1 MLSNKKII
9 CPNNLIDVAKK
20 KGLKN
25 AAIVNAGEIF
35 PMESVHKAV
44 QHNLINPIFI
54 GNKDQIEKYAEK
66 LNWNISKYQI
76 INENNENSTAPI
88 AAKLAS
94 ENKVEIIV
102 KGHIHTDILMKA
114 VLKRD
119 LNLIGKK
126 RLSHVW
132 HMTLGKDDKPFII
145 TDGVVNVL
153 PKFEVKMHNL
163 RNAVDFA
170 NKIGIKRPKVAVLS
184 ATEEILE
191 SVPSSIEADKITK
204 RAKDENI
211 NADVFGPLAFD
222 NSVSKKS
229 AAIKKIHN
237 NVSGNTDILLV
248 PNVETGN
255 ALVKMMV
262 YFMGACA
269 AGVVL
274 GGKAPVVITSRS
286 DEAESRLASIA
297 AAVVALDER

>member
-1 MLSNKKII
+1 MLSNKKIV
-9 CPNNLIDVAKK
+9 CPNNLINVAKK
-20 KGLKN
+20 SGTIN

-44 QHNLINPIFI
+44 EHNLINPIFI
-54 GNKDQIEKYAEK
+54 GNQDEIKKHANK
-66 LNWNISKYQI
+66 LKWDISKYKI
-76 INENNENSTAPI
+76 IDEKNENSTAPI

-94 ENKVEIIV
+94 EDKVQIIV
-102 KGHIHTDILMKA
+102 KGHIHTDILMKS

-132 HMTLGKDDKPFII
+132 HMTLEKDDRPFII

-153 PKFEVKMHNL
+153 PKLEVKMHIL
-163 RNAVDFA
+163 RNSVDFA
-170 NKIGIKRPKVAVLS
+170 NKIGISKPKVAVLS
-184 ATEEILE
+184 ATEEIID
-191 SVPSSIEADKITK
+191 SVPSSIDADLITK
-204 RAKDENI
+204 KAKEENI

-229 AAIKKIHN
+229 AAIKKIRN
-237 NVSGNTDILLV
+237 AVSGEADILLV

-255 ALVKMMV
+255 ALVKMMI

-286 DEAESRLASIA
+286 DEAEARLASIA
-297 AAVVALDER
+297 AAVVALK

>member
-1 MLSNKKII
+1 MLSNKKIT
-9 CPNNLIDVAKK
+9 CPNNLINVAKK
-20 KGLKN
+20 TGTVA

-44 QHNLINPIFI
+44 QHNLIIPTFI
-54 GNKDQIEKYAEK
+54 GDENEIKKYADK
-66 LNWNISKYQI
+66 LKWDISKYKI
-76 INENNENSTAPI
+76 INEKNENNTAPI

-94 ENKVEIIV
+94 EDKVKIIV
-102 KGHIHTDILMKA
+102 KGHIHTDVLIKA

-132 HMTLGKDDKPFII
+132 HMTLDKNDKPFII

-153 PKFEVKMHNL
+153 PKLEVKMHIL

-170 NKIGIKRPKVAVLS
+170 NKIGISRPKVAVLS

-204 RAKDENI
+204 RAKEENI

-229 AAIKKIHN
+229 AAIKKIKN
-237 NVSGNTDILLV
+237 DVSGNTDILLV
-248 PNVETGN
+248 PNVEAGN
-255 ALVKMMV
+255 ALVKMMI

-286 DEAESRLASIA
+286 DEAEARLASIA
-297 AAVVALDER
+297 AAVVSLN

>member
-9 CPNNLIDVAKK
+9 CPDNLINYAKK
-20 KGLKN
+20 IGTVN

-54 GNKDQIEKYAEK
+54 GNEKNINKYAEK
-66 LNWNISKYQI
+66 LKWDISKYKI
-76 INENNENSTAPI
+76 INEENENNTAPI
-88 AAKLAS
+88 SAKLAS
-94 ENKVEIIV
+94 DNKVKIIV
-102 KGHIHTDILMKA
+102 KGHIHTDVLMKA

-132 HMTLGKDDKPFII
+132 HMTLDKNDKPFII

-153 PKFEVKMHNL
+153 PKLEVKMHIL

-170 NKIGIKRPKVAVLS
+170 NKIGISRPKVAILS
-184 ATEEILE
+184 ATEEVLE
-191 SVPSSIEADKITK
+191 SVPSSIDADIITQRCK
-204 RAKDENI
+204 KENI

-229 AAIKKIHN
+229 AAIKNIKN
-237 NVSGNTDILLV
+237 NVSGCADILLV
-248 PNVETGN
+248 PNVESGN
-255 ALVKMMV
+255 ALVKMMI

-274 GGKAPVVITSRS
+274 GGKSPVVITSRS
-286 DEAESRLASIA
+286 DESEARLASIA
-297 AAVVALDER
+297 AAVVSLS

>member
-1 MLSNKKII
+1 MLSDKKII
-9 CPNNLIDVAKK
+9 CPNSLIKLAKK
-20 KGLKN
+20 SGVIN

-44 QHNLINPIFI
+44 EHNLINPIFI
-54 GNKDQIEKYAEK
+54 GNEKKIKEYAKK
-66 LNWNISKYQI
+66 LDWNISNFKI
-76 INENNENSTAPI
+76 IHEINENLTAPI
-88 AAKLAS
+88 AAKLAGDG
-94 ENKVEIIV
+94 KAKIIV
-102 KGHIHTDILMKA
+102 KGHIHTDILLKA

-132 HMTLGKDDKPFII
+132 HMTLDSNDKPFII

-153 PKFEVKMHNL
+153 PKLEAKMHIL

-170 NKIGIKRPKVAVLS
+170 NKIGISRPKVSLLS
-184 ATEEILE
+184 ATEEVIE
-191 SVPSSIEADKITK
+191 SVPSSIEASLITNK
-204 RAKDENI
+204 AKQENI

-229 AAIKKIHN
+229 ASIKGIKNI
-237 NVSGNTDILLV
+237 VAGNADILLV
-248 PNVETGN
+248 PNVEAGN

-286 DEAESRLASIA
+286 DEAQARLASIA
-297 AAVVALDER
+297 AAVVALN

>member
-9 CPNNLIDVAKK
+9 CPNNLINVAKK
-20 KGLKN
+20 TGIVD

-54 GNKDQIEKYAEK
+54 GNEDEIKKYAAK
-66 LNWNISKYQI
+66 LKWDISKYKI
-76 INENNENSTAPI
+76 INEKDENSTAPI

-94 ENKVEIIV
+94 EGKAKIIV

-132 HMTLGKDDKPFII
+132 HMTLNTDDKPFII

-153 PKFEVKMHNL
+153 PKLEVKMHIL
-163 RNAVDFA
+163 RNSVDFA
-170 NKIGIKRPKVAVLS
+170 HKIGILRPKVSVLS
-184 ATEEILE
+184 ATEEIIE
-191 SVPSSIEADKITK
+191 SVPSSIEANLITK
-204 RAKDENI
+204 KAKEENI

-229 AAIKKIHN
+229 AAIKKIKN
-237 NVSGNTDILLV
+237 AVAGNTDILLV
-248 PNVETGN
+248 PNVESGN

-286 DEAESRLASIA
+286 DEAEARLASIA
-297 AAVVALDER
+297 ASIVALG

>member
-1 MLSNKKII
+1 MLSNKKIV
-9 CPNNLIDVAKK
+9 CPNNLIKFAKK
-20 KGLKN
+20 NGTIN

-44 QHNLINPIFI
+44 EHNLINPIFI
-54 GNKDQIEKYAEK
+54 GNEEEIKKYAEK
-66 LNWNISKYQI
+66 LKWDISKYKI
-76 INENNENSTAPI
+76 INEKDENNTAPI

-94 ENKVEIIV
+94 EDKVRIIV

-126 RLSHVW
+126 RLSHIW
-132 HMTLGKDDKPFII
+132 HMTLDKDDKPFII

-153 PKFEVKMHNL
+153 PKLEVKMHIL
-163 RNAVDFA
+163 RNSVDFA
-170 NKIGIKRPKVAVLS
+170 NKIGISRPKVAILS
-184 ATEEILE
+184 ATEEIID
-191 SVPSSIEADKITK
+191 SVPSSIEADIITK

-229 AAIKKIHN
+229 AAIKKIKN
-237 NVSGNTDILLV
+237 TVSGEVDIMLV

-255 ALVKMMV
+255 ALVKMMI

-274 GGKAPVVITSRS
+274 GGKSPVVITSRS
-286 DEAESRLASIA
+286 DEAEARLASIA
-297 AAVVALDER
+297 ASIVALG

>member
-9 CPNNLIDVAKK
+9 CPSNLINIAKK
-20 KGLKN
+20 SGTID

-44 QHNLINPIFI
+44 EHNLINPIFI
-54 GNKDQIEKYAEK
+54 GNENQIKKYAEK
-66 LNWNISKYQI
+66 LNWNISKYKI
-76 INENNENSTAPI
+76 IHEKDENNTAPI

-94 ENKVEIIV
+94 ENKVKIIV

-132 HMTLGKDDKPFII
+132 HMTINKDDKPFII

-153 PKFEVKMHNL
+153 PKLEVKMHIL

-170 NKIGIKRPKVAVLS
+170 KKIGISKPKVAVLS
-184 ATEEILE
+184 ATEEVIQ
-191 SVPSSIEADKITK
+191 SVPSSVEADLITK
-204 RAKDENI
+204 RAKEENI

-229 AAIKKIHN
+229 AAIKKIKN
-237 NVSGNTDILLV
+237 SVSGHTDIMLV

-255 ALVKMMV
+255 ALVKMMI

-286 DEAESRLASIA
+286 DEAEARLASIA
-297 AAVVALDER
+297 ASIVAL

>member
-9 CPNNLIDVAKK
+9 CPNNLINVAKK
-20 KGLKN
+20 KGKVN

-35 PMESVHKAV
+35 PMESVQKAV
-44 QHNLINPIFI
+44 GHGLINPIFI
-54 GNKDQIEKYAEK
+54 GNETEIKKYAEK
-66 LNWNISKYQI
+66 LNWDISQYKI
-76 INENNENSTAPI
+76 IDEKDENSTAPI

-94 ENKVEIIV
+94 ENKVKIIV

-119 LNLIGKK
+119 FNLIGKK

-132 HMTLGKDDKPFII
+132 HMTLDKEDKPLII

-153 PKFEVKMHNL
+153 PKLEVKMHIL
-163 RNAVDFA
+163 RNAVEFA
-170 NKIGIKRPKVAVLS
+170 NKIGIAKPKVAVLS
-184 ATEEILE
+184 ATEEVIK
-191 SVPSSIEADKITK
+191 SVPSSIEADLITK
-204 RAKDENI
+204 KAKEEKI

-229 AAIKKIHN
+229 AAIKKIKN

-248 PNVETGN
+248 PNVEAGN
-255 ALVKMMV
+255 ALVKMMI

-269 AGVVL
+269 AGVVV

-286 DEAESRLASIA
+286 DEAEARLASIA
-297 AAVVALDER
+297 ASVVSLD

>member
-9 CPNNLIDVAKK
+9 CPDNLINIAKK
-20 KGLKN
+20 KGTIN
-25 AAIVNAGEIF
+25 SAIVNAGEIF
-35 PMESVHKAV
+35 PMESVYKAV

-54 GNKDQIEKYAEK
+54 GNKTEIQKYAEK
-66 LNWNISKYQI
+66 LKWDISKYKI
-76 INENNENSTAPI
+76 IDEKDENKTAPI

-94 ENKVEIIV
+94 EDKVKIIV

-132 HMTLGKDDKPFII
+132 HMTLDKNDKPFII

-153 PKFEVKMHNL
+153 PKLEVKMHIL

-170 NKIGIKRPKVAVLS
+170 NKIGISRPKVAVLS

-191 SVPSSIEADKITK
+191 SVPSSVDANLITK
-204 RAKDENI
+204 KAKEEKI

-229 AAIKKIHN
+229 AAIKKIKN
-237 NVSGNTDILLV
+237 EVSGYTDILLV
-248 PNVETGN
+248 PNVESGN
-255 ALVKMMV
+255 ALVKMMI

-274 GGKAPVVITSRS
+274 GGKAPIVITSRS
-286 DEAESRLASIA
+286 DESEARLASIA
-297 AAVVALDER
+297 ASIVALG

>member
-9 CPNNLIDVAKK
+9 CPNNLINVAKK
-20 KGLKN
+20 AGIID
-25 AAIVNAGEIF
+25 AAIVNAGQIF

-44 QHNLINPIFI
+44 QHNLINPVFI
-54 GNKDQIEKYAEK
+54 GDKSEINKHAEK
-66 LNWNISKYQI
+66 LGWNISKYKI
-76 INENNENSTAPI
+76 IDEKDENGTAPM

-94 ENKVEIIV
+94 EGKVKILV
-102 KGHIHTDILMKA
+102 KGHIHTDILLKA

-132 HMTLGKDDKPFII
+132 HMTLGADDKPIII
-145 TDGVVNVL
+145 TDGVVTVL
-153 PKFEVKMHNL
+153 PKLEVKMHIL

-170 NKIGIKRPKVAVLS
+170 NKIGISRPKVSILS
-184 ATEEILE
+184 ATEEVLE
-191 SVPSSIEADKITK
+191 SVPSSIEADLITK
-204 RAKDENI
+204 RAKKENI

-222 NSVSKKS
+222 NSISKKS
-229 AAIKKIHN
+229 ASIKKIKSE
-237 NVSGNTDILLV
+237 VAGNADILLV

-255 ALVKMMV
+255 ALVKMMI

-274 GGKAPVVITSRS
+274 GVKTPVVITSRS
-286 DEAESRLASIA
+286 DESEARLASIA
-297 AAVVALDER
+297 AAIVALN

>member
-1 MLSNKKII
+1 MLSNKKIV
-9 CPNNLIDVAKK
+9 CPNNLINVAKK
-20 KGLKN
+20 TGIVN

-44 QHNLINPIFI
+44 QHNLINPTFI
-54 GNKDQIEKYAEK
+54 GNENEIKKYAEK
-66 LNWNISKYQI
+66 LKWNISKYKI
-76 INENNENSTAPI
+76 IDEKEENNTAPI

-94 ENKVEIIV
+94 EGKVKIIV

-114 VLKRD
+114 VLKRN

-132 HMTLGKDDKPFII
+132 HMTLSTDDKPFII

-153 PKFEVKMHNL
+153 PKLEVKMHIL

-170 NKIGIKRPKVAVLS
+170 HKIGISKPKVSVLS

-191 SVPSSIEADKITK
+191 SVPSSVEADLITK
-204 RAKDENI
+204 KAKEENI

-229 AAIKKIHN
+229 AAIKKIKN
-237 NVSGNTDILLV
+237 EVSGSADILLV
-248 PNVETGN
+248 PNVEAGN
-255 ALVKMMV
+255 ALVKMMI

-269 AGVVL
+269 AGVVV
-274 GGKAPVVITSRS
+274 GGKTPVVITSRS
-286 DEAESRLASIA
+286 DESEARLASIA
-297 AAVVALDER
+297 AAVVALEK

>member
-20 KGLKN
+20 KGIVD

-54 GNKDQIEKYAEK
+54 GNENEIKKYAEK
-66 LNWNISKYQI
+66 LNWNIAKYRI
-76 INENNENSTAPI
+76 IDEKVENNTAPI

-94 ENKVEIIV
+94 EGKVKILV
-102 KGHIHTDILMKA
+102 KGHIHTDVLIKA
-114 VLKRD
+114 VLKKS
-119 LNLIGKK
+119 LNLIEKK

-132 HMTLGKDDKPFII
+132 HMTLTADDKPFII

-153 PKFEVKMHNL
+153 PKLEVKMHIL

-170 NKIGIKRPKVAVLS
+170 NKIGISRPKVSVLS
-184 ATEEILE
+184 ATEEVLE
-191 SVPSSIEADKITK
+191 SVPSSIEADLITK
-204 RAKDENI
+204 KAKEENI

-229 AAIKKIHN
+229 ASIKKIKN
-237 NVSGNTDILLV
+237 EVAGNTDILLV
-248 PNVETGN
+248 PNVEAGN
-255 ALVKMMV
+255 ALVKMMI

-274 GGKAPVVITSRS
+274 GGKTPVVITSRS
-286 DEAESRLASIA
+286 DEAEARLASIA
-297 AAVVALDER
+297 AAVVALEK

>member
-9 CPNNLIDVAKK
+9 CPNNLINVAKK
-20 KGLKN
+20 RGTVE

-54 GNKDQIEKYAEK
+54 GNKNEIEKYAEK
-66 LNWNISKYQI
+66 LSWDISKYKI
-76 INENNENSTAPI
+76 IDEKDENSTAPI

-94 ENKVEIIV
+94 ENKVKIIV

-132 HMTLGKDDKPFII
+132 HMTLDTDDKPLII

-153 PKFEVKMHNL
+153 PKLEVKMHIL
-163 RNAVDFA
+163 RNAVEFA
-170 NKIGIKRPKVAVLS
+170 NKIGISRPKVAVLS
-184 ATEEILE
+184 ATEEILT
-191 SVPSSIEADKITK
+191 SVPSSIEADLITK
-204 RAKDENI
+204 KAKEENI
-211 NADVFGPLAFD
+211 KADVFGPLAFD

-229 AAIKKIHN
+229 AAIKKIKSD
-237 NVSGNTDILLV
+237 VAGNTDILLV
-248 PNVETGN
+248 PNVESGN

-274 GGKAPVVITSRS
+274 GCKAPVVITSRS
-286 DEAESRLASIA
+286 DESEARLASIA
-297 AAVVALDER
+297 AAVVALN

>member
-1 MLSNKKII
+1 MLSNKKIT
-9 CPNNLIDVAKK
+9 CPNNLINVAKK
-20 KGLKN
+20 IGTVD

-35 PMESVHKAV
+35 PMESVHKAI

-54 GNKDQIEKYAEK
+54 GNETEIKKYAKK
-66 LNWNISKYQI
+66 LNWDISKYTI
-76 INENNENSTAPI
+76 IDEKDENSTAPI

-94 ENKVEIIV
+94 EEKVKIIV
-102 KGHIHTDILMKA
+102 KGHIHTDVLIKA

-132 HMTLGKDDKPFII
+132 HMTLDSDDKPFII

-153 PKFEVKMHNL
+153 PKLEVKMHIL

-170 NKIGIKRPKVAVLS
+170 NKIGISRPKVSVLS

-191 SVPSSIEADKITK
+191 SVPSSIDADIITK
-204 RAKDENI
+204 RAKEENI

-229 AAIKKIHN
+229 AAIKKIKN
-237 NVSGNTDILLV
+237 DVSGNTDILLV

-255 ALVKMMV
+255 ALVKMMI

-274 GGKAPVVITSRS
+274 GGKTPVVITSRS
-286 DEAESRLASIA
+286 DEAEARLASIA
-297 AAVVALDER
+297 AAVVSLN

>member
-1 MLSNKKII
+1 MLSNKKIV
-9 CPNNLIDVAKK
+9 CPNNLITVAKK
-20 KGLKN
+20 SGIID

-35 PMESVHKAV
+35 PMESVLKAV
-44 QHNLINPIFI
+44 ENNLINPIFI
-54 GNKDQIEKYAEK
+54 GDENQINKYAEK
-66 LNWNISKYQI
+66 LNWNISKFKI
-76 INENNENSTAPI
+76 INEISENSTAPI

-94 ENKVEIIV
+94 EGKVKIIV

-119 LNLIGKK
+119 LNLIGKT

-132 HMTLGKDDKPFII
+132 HMTLNKDDKPFII

-153 PKFEVKMHNL
+153 PKLEVKMHIL

-170 NKIGIKRPKVAVLS
+170 NKIGISRPKVAVLS
-184 ATEEILE
+184 ATEEIIE
-191 SVPSSIEADKITK
+191 SVPSSIEADLITK
-204 RAKDENI
+204 RAVKENI

-229 AAIKKIHN
+229 AAIKKIKN
-237 NVSGNTDILLV
+237 AVSGNVDIMLV

-255 ALVKMMV
+255 ALVKMMI

-286 DEAESRLASIA
+286 DEAEARLASIA
-297 AAVVALDER
+297 ASIVALG